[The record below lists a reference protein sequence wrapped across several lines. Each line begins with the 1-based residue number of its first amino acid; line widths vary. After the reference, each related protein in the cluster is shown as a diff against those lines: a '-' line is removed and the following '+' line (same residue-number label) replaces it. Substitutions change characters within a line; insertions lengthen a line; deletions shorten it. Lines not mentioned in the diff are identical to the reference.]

1 MIAYGGGT
9 FSMDKIMTIIIVFSA
24 VFFIYNKIRTWR
36 TPEGLLK
43 RIYQTKANISIGFFL
58 VAISINLLISPR
70 STVDVVV
77 GIVFLILGTANIILG
92 YKAYKH
98 YIPQMDNN

>member
-1 MIAYGGGT
+1 
-9 FSMDKIMTIIIVFSA
+9 MDKVMTIIIVFSA
-24 VFFIYNKIRTWR
+24 VFFIYNKVKTWK

-58 VAISINLLISPR
+58 VAISINLLIAPR

-77 GIVFLILGTANIILG
+77 GIVFLILGIANVVLG
-92 YKAYKH
+92 YKAYRH
-98 YIPQMDNN
+98 YIPQLDNK